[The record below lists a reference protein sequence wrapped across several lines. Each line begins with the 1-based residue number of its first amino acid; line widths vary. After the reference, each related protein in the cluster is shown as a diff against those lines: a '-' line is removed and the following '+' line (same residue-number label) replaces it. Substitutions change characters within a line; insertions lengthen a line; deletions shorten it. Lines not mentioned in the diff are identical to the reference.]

1 MKTGL
6 NRLCLVLG
14 ACGILSGCLSN
25 DFSDL
30 DEWMQQESQGIRA
43 RIDPVPALQP
53 YVAFNY
59 EADSLLDPF
68 SSAKAQTTRG
78 KGAGAPDPNW
88 RKEALEEFDLEKL
101 QMVGTLQN
109 KQEGMIALVKT
120 PTKEIFRLKVGNHIG
135 RNFGVIT
142 QITDNELTI
151 KELVEDSSGD
161 WAERPAS
168 LKLTEQE
175 QK

>member
-1 MKTGL
+1 MNTGM
-6 NRLCLVLG
+6 NRLCMILAG
-14 ACGILSGCLSN
+14 CGLLAGCLSN

-59 EADSLLDPF
+59 DADSLNDPF
-68 SSAKAQTTRG
+68 SPAKAQTVKG

-88 RKEALEEFDLEKL
+88 RKEALEDFDLEKL

-109 KQEGMIALVKT
+109 KKEGLIALVKT
-120 PTKEIFRLKVGNHIG
+120 PSKEIFRLKVGNHIG

-142 QITDNELTI
+142 QITDNELII
-151 KELVEDSSGD
+151 KELVEDSNGD
-161 WAERPAS
+161 WSERPAS